1 MRPIGSILVV
11 TMVVIG
17 GMNSGA
23 VLAQERDSDGTRMQ
37 ARHVDVGS
45 QHVDELSPPVQQE
58 DWRMIRLDEDERVS
72 VTLEVS
78 SEDREA
84 TLTLTDATGDELA
97 SETAG
102 DDSAA
107 IAHSLEAGIYYIA
120 VASSES
126 LRYELSIE

>member
-1 MRPIGSILVV
+1 MRPIGSTFVV
-11 TMVVIG
+11 AIVVMGLMV
-17 GMNSGA
+17 SGP

-45 QHVDELSPPVQQE
+45 QHVDELSPPEQKE

-102 DDSAA
+102 DDSAV
-107 IAHSLEAGIYYIA
+107 ITRSLEAGLYYIA
-120 VASSES
+120 VASSQS